1 MCGRLNIIDD
11 PFSQYVSEQ
20 LGLEFSTS
28 QKTELFPSE
37 QIDCI
42 VSSTEQKLFT
52 LPLSWGIKPS
62 WSKRLIINAQAESVV
77 TKPTFSDAYAY
88 HRVIV
93 PCSGWYEW
101 KQNELSEKTKYLF
114 SAESHRPLY
123 MAAVGYPQTQ
133 QVVTLTTKPTK
144 HYSRYHHRMP
154 LMLTPQAAM
163 QWLVPSIDRH
173 DEILNS
179 LVSDELWQVA
189 KVG

>member
-1 MCGRLNIIDD
+1 MSRAQN
-11 PFSQYVSEQ
+11 
-20 LGLEFSTS
+20 
-28 QKTELFPSE
+28 K
-37 QIDCI
+37 
-42 VSSTEQKLFT
+42 KLFT

-114 SAESHRPLY
+114 STESHRPLY

-154 LMLTPQAAM
+154 LILTPQAAM

-189 KVG
+189 KVGQ